1 MKKASMVKKTT
12 AKAKAKKSGKSKSG
26 VGGFSYAKK
35 VSNKKDRAYNEK
47 QMEVRKRWGQW
58 KKQYQSL
65 GAIMV
70 WLTVNLCKALQM

>member
-12 AKAKAKKSGKSKSG
+12 AKAKKSGKSKPG

-47 QMEVRKRWGQW
+47 QM
-58 KKQYQSL
+58 
-65 GAIMV
+65 
-70 WLTVNLCKALQM
+70 

>member
-12 AKAKAKKSGKSKSG
+12 AKAKAKKSGKSKPG

-47 QMEVRKRWGQW
+47 QM
-58 KKQYQSL
+58 
-65 GAIMV
+65 
-70 WLTVNLCKALQM
+70 